1 MSLNDLTEKYCA
13 NLNVTEVLHGK
24 DGKSAYQIALDNGFV
39 GTEQEWLDSLKG
51 DKGDK
56 GEQGEKGKQGDKGDK
71 GDTGEAG
78 YTPVKGEDYFTAS
91 EIAEIKQECTYDDT
105 SLSNR
110 VTTLENTVGTLNDS
124 LEDVLNGQ

>member
-1 MSLNDLTEKYCA
+1 MSIQPNTTEDISMGMS
-13 NLNVTEVLHGK
+13 VTETLQGK
-24 DGKSAYQIALDNGFV
+24 DGKSAYQIAVDNGYI
-39 GTEQEWLDSLKG
+39 GTEQEWLASLK
-51 DKGDK
+51 
-56 GEQGEKGKQGDKGDK
+56 GDKGDK

-105 SLSNR
+105 ALSNR

-124 LEDVLNGQ
+124 LEVVLNGN